1 MIEKSLLTCA
11 ELVCKEYHAQVKPA
25 WEPGH
30 SVYIVRIGG
39 SVDVLDLNKCSTEES
54 IREMLNQ
61 LVSKEEEEHH
71 E

>member
-1 MIEKSLLTCA
+1 MLDESLVTCA
-11 ELVCKEYHAQVKPA
+11 DLVCKEYHAEVRPPF
-25 WEPGH
+25 EPGH

-39 SVDVLDLNKCSTEES
+39 SVDVLDLNKVVTEEG

>member
-11 ELVCKEYHAQVKPA
+11 DLVCKEYHAQVKPA

-39 SVDVLDLNKCSTEES
+39 SVDVLDLNRCVTEES
-54 IREMLNQ
+54 IREMLNR
-61 LVSKEEEEHH
+61 LVKKEAHH

>member
-1 MIEKSLLTCA
+1 MVEKSLIKCA
-11 ELVCKEYHAQVKPA
+11 ELVCAEYHALVKPA

-39 SVDVLDLNKCSTEES
+39 SVDVLNLNKVVTEEG

-61 LVSKEEEEHH
+61 LVKKEEHYE
-71 E
+71 

>member
-1 MIEKSLLTCA
+1 MIDKSLLTCA

-39 SVDVLDLNKCSTEES
+39 SVDVLDLNKCSTEEG

-61 LVSKEEEEHH
+61 LVSKEEEEHY